1 MNRCDHLSKSVA
13 GALLLGASA
22 ASADVTLT
30 QTVRID
36 AGGTLAM
43 MGSSGTSTTLISGDK
58 ARVDNRMEAA
68 SGMMARFAGN
78 MDSSMI
84 LRLDREVLWQLDAR
98 SQQYVEMTFEELRAQ
113 ADEAMAQMEQM
124 DGGGMPIDEGDC
136 RWTEPVMKVEETG
149 EKKRFGGVRA
159 SQTLITASQ
168 TCKLPE
174 GKACEVRWSLDYWM
188 AKKAPG
194 GEETVAYS
202 DAMARALGGDDTA
215 ALVQMQA
222 RGLMAMFKQG
232 WDDVMAKTE
241 NMKGH
246 PVKTVMTLSMGGD
259 ECTTQGGQAIA
270 MDEVW
275 NDAFDAGLNSA
286 ASSASAHAG
295 SAAAREAREA
305 VGNGIGGSIAGS
317 AMGSATRELASGM
330 FKSFNKNR
338 KAKREKERAE
348 TRAAAVED
356 GFVNLFT
363 ISTELT
369 DVDKGRLDATRFEI
383 PAGWTA
389 VGSAD

>member
-1 MNRCDHLSKSVA
+1 MNRQRLLAQAIA
-13 GALLLGASA
+13 GSLLLYAGSA
-22 ASADVTLT
+22 AADVTLT
-30 QTVRID
+30 QAVRID

-43 MGSSGTSTTLISGDK
+43 LGSSGTSTTSISGDK

-78 MDSSMI
+78 MDASTI
-84 LRLDREVLWQLDAR
+84 LRLDREVLWQLDPD
-98 SQQYVEMTFEELRAQ
+98 SQQYSEMTFEELRAQ

-124 DGGGMPIDEGDC
+124 EGGMPIDEGEC
-136 RWTEPVMKVEETG
+136 RWSEPVLEVEETG
-149 EKKRFGGVRA
+149 EKGRFGGVRA
-159 SQTLITASQ
+159 EQTLITASQ
-168 TCKLPE
+168 TCELPE

-194 GEETVAYS
+194 GKETVAYS

-232 WDDVMAKTE
+232 WDDVLAKTE

-246 PVKTVMTLSMGGD
+246 PVKTVMTLSMGGAA
-259 ECTTQGGQAIA
+259 CTTEGGEQIA

-275 NDAFDAGLNSA
+275 NSAFDAGLESA
-286 ASSASAHAG
+286 AG
-295 SAAAREAREA
+295 SAAGQIGSVAAREAAEA
-305 VGNGIGGSIAGS
+305 AGSGVGGSIAGS
-317 AMGSATRELASGM
+317 AVGSATRELASGL
-330 FKSFNKNR
+330 FNKFNKNR
-338 KAKREKERAE
+338 KENRERERDEVQVAS
-348 TRAAAVED
+348 AED

-369 DVDKGRLDATRFEI
+369 DVDKGRVDASRFEI
-383 PAGWTA
+383 PAGWTR
-389 VGSAD
+389 VEGGG